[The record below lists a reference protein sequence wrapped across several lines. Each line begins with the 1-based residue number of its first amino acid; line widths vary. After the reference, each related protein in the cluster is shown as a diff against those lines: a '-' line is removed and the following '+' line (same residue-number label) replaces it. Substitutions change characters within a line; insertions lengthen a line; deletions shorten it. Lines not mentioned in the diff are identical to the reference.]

1 MDGFGYSGLNLVW
14 IFLVV
19 LVVFLIAYG
28 IRTANTLTKLKNKVI
43 ELDADIDVAL
53 TNRYDLLKK
62 QYQIV
67 KLYTSYE
74 SKTLM
79 EVIRLRNGMSMEQ
92 RRTASGQMDLLEHQ
106 MQAVLEAYPNLRS
119 SETVCALQK
128 S

>member
-62 QYQIV
+62 QYQSV

-79 EVIRLRNGMSMEQ
+79 EVDRKS
-92 RRTASGQMDLLEHQ
+92 
-106 MQAVLEAYPNLRS
+106 VC
-119 SETVCALQK
+119 SERV
-128 S
+128 